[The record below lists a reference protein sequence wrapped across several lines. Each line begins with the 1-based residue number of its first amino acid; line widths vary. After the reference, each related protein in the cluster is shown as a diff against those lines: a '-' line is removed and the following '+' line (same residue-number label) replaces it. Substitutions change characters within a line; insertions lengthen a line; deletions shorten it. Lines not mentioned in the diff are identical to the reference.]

1 MLGYRAIQVRKGFQM
16 VKWAAMVSEK
26 GAGADSALCWENV
39 RKPLVALGSKTQ
51 SAKEGDGMR
60 GMQ

>member
-1 MLGYRAIQVRKGFQM
+1 M
-16 VKWAAMVSEK
+16 VKWAALICEK

-51 SAKEGDGMR
+51 SAKEEGDMR